1 MRLTFAAAFLPIALA
16 ACATPEPI
24 ALVGPTPPP
33 ARDRLHTPAS
43 VTDGKLQYTPE
54 WKEFAPI
61 MTHRRPYP
69 TQEQAQFAFERSQW
83 TTVRDTI
90 IRKSGPSGMTQVY
103 EPTTDAA
110 AVRIF
115 ACKPGAL
122 HGGIGR
128 TIPVRQ
134 NVVVCATD
142 LLDNAGEA
150 VARVP
155 LNFYYQGGAWR
166 VNDPEPGYVPPRWA
180 GR

>member
-1 MRLTFAAAFLPIALA
+1 MRLLLAALLPIALA
-16 ACATPEPI
+16 ACATPEPV

-33 ARDRLHTPAS
+33 ARDRLHTPDN
-43 VTDGKLQYTPE
+43 VTSGKLQYTRE

-83 TTVRDTI
+83 TSVRDTI
-90 IRKSGPSGMTQVY
+90 IRKSAYASTTQVY
-103 EPTTDAA
+103 APTTDTA

-122 HGGIGR
+122 HGEIGR

-142 LLDNAGEA
+142 LLDSNGEA

-155 LNFYYQGGAWR
+155 LNFYYQSGAWR

-180 GR
+180 SR